1 MAKWNEVATFNAA
14 MMSQIEDEQGTVSP
28 LAELAT
34 LKVYNPKMG
43 AVADPELAGKFKLT
57 TPDKQEHILDGEIEL
72 NILEY
77 AFFYSGEFFPDNGS
91 EKVFAITSEFG
102 PFAKKTDTLDLI
114 IDKKYVGK
122 FERGQFEEMIKS
134 PTLNGGRN
142 YFHTVKK
149 NVEGRPYDS
158 SEMTKRVVLYAQ
170 IISGPF
176 AGTLIRMYTN
186 PSKLG
191 KTFVDGNVVNP
202 DEGTILYAIDAG
214 LPEMR
219 KINPKTNRLSARFVD
234 MKISIYKNEKGN
246 FLINATYKS
255 LTGFRTDNT
264 EVYNHIQSIRKE
276 VNVRNADYAVT
287 SIMIA
292 DGKANVSFSDVK
304 QIAHPTHDIGSEL
317 ALVDDSMDIFA
328 AEVKAPSVLNQ
339 NDDLTIKDVPF

>member
-1 MAKWNEVATFNAA
+1 
-14 MMSQIEDEQGTVSP
+14 
-28 LAELAT
+28 
-34 LKVYNPKMG
+34 
-43 AVADPELAGKFKLT
+43 
-57 TPDKQEHILDGEIEL
+57 
-72 NILEY
+72 
-77 AFFYSGEFFPDNGS
+77 
-91 EKVFAITSEFG
+91 
-102 PFAKKTDTLDLI
+102 
-114 IDKKYVGK
+114 
-122 FERGQFEEMIKS
+122 
-134 PTLNGGRN
+134 
-142 YFHTVKK
+142 
-149 NVEGRPYDS
+149 
-158 SEMTKRVVLYAQ
+158 
-170 IISGPF
+170 
-176 AGTLIRMYTN
+176 MYTN

-219 KINPKTNRLSARFVD
+219 KINSKTNRLSARFVD

-292 DGKANVSFSDVK
+292 YGKANVSFSDVK
-304 QIAHPTHDIGSEL
+304 QIAHPTHDISSEL

-339 NDDLTIKDVPF
+339 NDELTIDQVPF